1 MPDGT
6 HSCFVRMSDDNAHVI
21 AGNVD
26 DVCKRLGVTVTAI
39 GPLPPAKRTGKGWQM
54 DLLQKRIR
62 AEATQRL
69 DACVE
74 RVMKTFGVTHEAA
87 LQR

>member
-1 MPDGT
+1 
-6 HSCFVRMSDDNAHVI
+6 
-21 AGNVD
+21 
-26 DVCKRLGVTVTAI
+26 
-39 GPLPPAKRTGKGWQM
+39 M

>member
-1 MPDGT
+1 VTRYSPTRTKRQRKNAYQDCRYDRTSITQETMPDGT

-39 GPLPPAKRTGKGWQM
+39 GPLPPAKRTGKG
-54 DLLQKRIR
+54 
-62 AEATQRL
+62 
-69 DACVE
+69 
-74 RVMKTFGVTHEAA
+74 
-87 LQR
+87 